1 MSIGNLYILKKLPF
15 RTLVIWSFKAE
26 WLTKLIFTERW
37 QGDKSLI
44 LGTSGYIYS
53 YNYAGGYH
61 LANQDYTNC
70 IRTEQGMMLES
81 LFDTTLIGLHCWTFF
96 GMHHIIFTASDV
108 CPQKMQICSTVH
120 YKKYFSLCSHMN
132 FSWSSVNDMRF
143 E

>member
-1 MSIGNLYILKKLPF
+1 MALQINCWFVCVGSFSVLGRFFVKCQPLYSEKLPF

-70 IRTEQGMMLES
+70 IRTEQGRMLES
-81 LFDTTLIGLHCWTFF
+81 LFDTTLIGLHCWTFL
-96 GMHHIIFTASDV
+96 GIHHIQFYGQRCVPAENADLQYSAI
-108 CPQKMQICSTVH
+108 
-120 YKKYFSLCSHMN
+120 
-132 FSWSSVNDMRF
+132 
-143 E
+143 